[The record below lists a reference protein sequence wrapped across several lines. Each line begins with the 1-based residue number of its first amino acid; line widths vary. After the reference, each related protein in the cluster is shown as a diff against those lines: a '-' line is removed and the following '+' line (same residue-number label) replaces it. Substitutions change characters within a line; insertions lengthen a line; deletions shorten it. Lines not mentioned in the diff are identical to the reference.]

1 MPAARGHDGLR
12 IQLVI
17 EGNVGLQHL
26 RYRAACFRFLD
37 DLIERRRRHVR
48 QDDLALQRDIGNR
61 KAAVGFIEGDHCGSV
76 DGRCGISSSLSI
88 SDRAI
93 EKQAACSADQLSGLV
108 PFTPQNGC

>member
-1 MPAARGHDGLR
+1 MDSIGRDIAERVPAARGHDGLR

-48 QDDLALQRDIGNR
+48 QDDLALQRDIGNC
-61 KAAVGFIEGDHCGSV
+61 KAAVGFIEG
-76 DGRCGISSSLSI
+76 
-88 SDRAI
+88 
-93 EKQAACSADQLSGLV
+93 V
-108 PFTPQNGC
+108 PLR